1 MANIVAISGKR
12 FNHWEI
18 FVTGRREEPDGRPA
32 DYTRSSSAVI
42 STNSRSRILLAILGG
57 PIATGLK
64 GLGTKYCI
72 WCGIG
77 PTVSALGVA
86 PDGLEDKAAE
96 ARRSR
101 PEWPAGSGANTGI
114 DCGSGP
120 K

>member
-1 MANIVAISGKR
+1 MANIVAISEKR
-12 FNHWEI
+12 SNHWEI
-18 FVTGRREEPDGRPA
+18 FVTGRREEPDGQPA

-42 STNSRSRILLAILGG
+42 STNSWSRILLAILGS

-72 WCGIG
+72 WCGTG

-86 PDGLEDKAAE
+86 PDGLEDKAAA

-101 PEWPAGSGANTGI
+101 PEWPAGSAVNTGI

>member
-1 MANIVAISGKR
+1 MFQPLGNICNWKARRARWTASGLQ
-12 FNHWEI
+12 
-18 FVTGRREEPDGRPA
+18 
-32 DYTRSSSAVI
+32 RSSSAVI
-42 STNSRSRILLAILGG
+42 SANSRSRILLAILDGT
-57 PIATGLK
+57 IATGFE

-72 WCGIG
+72 WCGTG

-86 PDGLEDKAAE
+86 PDGLEEKAAD

-101 PEWPAGSGANTGI
+101 PEWPAGPAANTGT

>member
-1 MANIVAISGKR
+1 MANIVAISEKR
-12 FNHWEI
+12 SNHWEI

-32 DYTRSSSAVI
+32 DYTRSFSAVI
-42 STNSRSRILLAILGG
+42 STNSWSRILLAILGS
-57 PIATGLK
+57 PFATGLK
-64 GLGTKYCI
+64 GLGTKYSY
-72 WCGIG
+72 G

-101 PEWPAGSGANTGI
+101 PEWPAGSAANTGI